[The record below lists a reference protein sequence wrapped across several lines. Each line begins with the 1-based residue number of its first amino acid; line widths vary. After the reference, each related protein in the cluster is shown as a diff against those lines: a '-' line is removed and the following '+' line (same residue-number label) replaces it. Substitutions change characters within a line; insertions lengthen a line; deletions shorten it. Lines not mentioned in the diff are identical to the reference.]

1 MNFIIIFSLG
11 ILIGGATGWMI
22 AKLLMKSEYI
32 PRSKYDQDL
41 AALEQTKI
49 NALVL
54 EERNKGFE
62 AEIAELK
69 KTIDQLRGKLEDL
82 NKENSGYIAENNF
95 LKEKLELQK
104 DELKKI
110 GENFTNQFK
119 VLADEIL
126 EDKSKKFTE
135 INQTNLDNILK
146 PLGKNIDE
154 FKRRVEETYDRES
167 KQRFSLEEKIKE
179 LVLLN
184 QKISDDANNLTK
196 ALKGDS
202 KVQGD
207 WGEVILERIL
217 EMSGLENGRE
227 FFTQDF
233 IKDETGN
240 IIRTEGGA
248 KLRPDVTVVFPDNRK
263 VIIDSKVSLTAYER
277 FVSSDKEEDQK
288 KALTEHILSVRK
300 HIDELSAKNYQDFIE
315 SVDFVLMF
323 VPVEPAFIVAMKDD
337 SELWNYGYSKRVIL
351 ISPTNLLAVLK
362 MIKDIW
368 RRDKQNRNAI
378 DIAEKSGALYD
389 KFVSLYDDLKNVGS
403 ALERTTK
410 SYDEA
415 MKKLKDGSGNLIGR
429 VETLKKLG
437 AKAKKQ
443 LPMDALTGEIE
454 EEKTDE

>member
-1 MNFIIIFSLG
+1 MNFIIILLIG
-11 ILIGGATGWMI
+11 IIIGGAAGWMI
-22 AKLLMKSEYI
+22 AKLLMKGDYV
-32 PRSKYDQDL
+32 PRAQYDQDL
-41 AALEQTKI
+41 ASLEQAKI
-49 NALVL
+49 NARVL
-54 EERNKGFE
+54 EERNKGYE
-62 AEIAELK
+62 SEIAELK
-69 KTIDQLRGKLEDL
+69 RSTEGLRSRIEELTKD
-82 NKENSGYIAENNF
+82 NSLLSAGNNF

-110 GENFTNQFK
+110 GESFTNQFK

-135 INQTNLDNILK
+135 INQTNIDNLLK

-154 FKRRVEETYDRES
+154 FKKRVEETYLNES
-167 KQRFSLEEKIKE
+167 NQRFSLQKEIKK
-179 LVLLN
+179 LVDSN
-184 QKISDDANNLTK
+184 QRISDDANNLTK

-217 EMSGLENGRE
+217 EMSGLEKGRE
-227 FFTQDF
+227 FFTQDV

-240 IIRTEGGA
+240 SVRNEEGA
-248 KLRPDVTVVFPDNRK
+248 KMRPDVTVVFPDNRK

-277 FVSSDKEEDQK
+277 YVSSDNEEDRK
-288 KALTEHILSVRK
+288 TGLKEHILSVRR
-300 HIDELSAKNYQDFIE
+300 HIDELASKNYHDYIE

-337 SELWNYGYSKRVIL
+337 AELWNYGYSKSVIL

-368 RRDKQNRNAI
+368 RRDKQNQNAI

-389 KFVSLYDDLKNVGS
+389 KFVGLYEDLKNVGNS
-403 ALERTTK
+403 LEKTTK
-410 SYDEA
+410 SYDDA

-429 VETLKKLG
+429 VEAIKKLG

-443 LPMDALTGEIE
+443 LPMDTQNAD
-454 EEKTDE
+454 TDND